1 MRTPLPH
8 EVARINRKTVALR
21 AIVAWYDS
29 DGTSRGS
36 DTIAAFDAA
45 RAALDID
52 IESELLARLRQ
63 AVRYLEHPDVAAV
76 TANFAL
82 PGTAM
87 VARCKEAIEKAE
99 AV

>member
-1 MRTPLPH
+1 MSMRTPLPH

-21 AIVAWYDS
+21 RIVAWVDAGCDPS
-29 DGTSRGS
+29 DKSVEE
-36 DTIAAFDAA
+36 A

-99 AV
+99 AA